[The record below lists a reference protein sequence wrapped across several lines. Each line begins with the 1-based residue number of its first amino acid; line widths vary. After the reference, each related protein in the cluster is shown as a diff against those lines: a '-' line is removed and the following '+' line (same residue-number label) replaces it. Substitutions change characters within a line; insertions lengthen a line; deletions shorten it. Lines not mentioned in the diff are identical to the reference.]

1 MGVHRSIWR
10 GKKKGKNMLE
20 KIVIIVAIIVVV
32 IGSAIAWWYENGPD
46 RKDKTD
52 KINIDK

>member
-1 MGVHRSIWR
+1 
-10 GKKKGKNMLE
+10 MLE
-20 KIVIIVAIIVVV
+20 RIVIIVAIVVVV

-52 KINIDK
+52 EINIDK

>member
-20 KIVIIVAIIVVV
+20 RIVIIVAIIVVV

-52 KINIDK
+52 EMNIDK

>member
-1 MGVHRSIWR
+1 
-10 GKKKGKNMLE
+10 MLE

-32 IGSAIAWWYENGPD
+32 FGSAIAWWYENGPD

-52 KINIDK
+52 EINIDK